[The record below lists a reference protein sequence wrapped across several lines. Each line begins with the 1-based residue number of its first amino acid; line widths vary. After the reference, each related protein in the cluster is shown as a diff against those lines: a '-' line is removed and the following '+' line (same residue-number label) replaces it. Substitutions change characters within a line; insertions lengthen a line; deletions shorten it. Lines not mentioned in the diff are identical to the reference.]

1 MSETSVDVV
10 WLTQE
15 AHDKLEAE
23 LNELKTVG
31 RPEVSARIAAAR
43 EEGDLS
49 ENGGYHAA
57 REEQGQ
63 MEGRIRQLEDLLRRA
78 QVGSAA
84 GAADEVAP
92 GKLVTV
98 AYDGDEDDTD
108 TFLLGSREVLAT
120 DSSVDYSV
128 YSPQSPLGSAVL
140 GAKVGDEVRY
150 AAPNGKE
157 LMVVV
162 TKVDSL

>member
-1 MSETSVDVV
+1 MAETTAAT

-15 AHDKLEAE
+15 AYDRLKAE
-23 LNELKTVG
+23 YEHLTGPG
-31 RPEVSARIAAAR
+31 RSEIATRIAQAR
-43 EEGDLS
+43 DEGDLK
-49 ENGGYHAA
+49 ENSGYHAA

-108 TFLLGSREVLAT
+108 TFLLGSREVLGT
-120 DSSVDYSV
+120 DASVDHSV

-162 TKVDSL
+162 TKVESL